1 VAISSGKSVYGLPDV
16 EPSIVYDWGEMVAP
30 ASDRWG

>member
-16 EPSIVYDWGEMVAP
+16 EPSIVLDWGEMVAP
-30 ASDRWG
+30 AGDCWG